1 MDQGSDT
8 TRLIPTSMAQSRM
21 KEIINGPR
29 SARPSEKDDLL
40 RDPFRTEC
48 QQKQPVMDDCVRL
61 ETGSLQPSPFSMRT
75 ERTRQYFFRLLQRV
89 LDAAEAHPAS
99 RHAT

>member
-8 TRLIPTSMAQSRM
+8 TSLILTSMAQLRM

-29 SARPSEKDDLL
+29 SARPSEKEDLL
-40 RDPFRTEC
+40 SDSSRAEC
-48 QQKQPVMDDCVRL
+48 RQKQPVMDGFVRL
-61 ETGSLQPSPFSMRT
+61 ETGSLQPSPFSMWT